1 MMKTTKTTK
10 MLLTMSCT
18 TKKATPLTTLPTPKF
33 GRRSLPP
40 TTYPYLSIH
49 LGCGSC
55 LCYLLLLVLR
65 PTCFSPYDTLASA
78 SLLLLRYCLFT
89 LLVCFGTKSSN
100 DQMILRKPLSTAA
113 EPASLY
119 HPLHLGHAASDYTLL
134 KDAGMRKN
142 TAVFMSA
149 VTYPLVLHSLQMSV
163 RSHFYDFLC

>member
-1 MMKTTKTTK
+1 MMKTMK
-10 MLLTMSCT
+10 MLLTTTCT

-33 GRRSLPP
+33 ERRSLPP
-40 TTYPYLSIH
+40 TTYPYPSIH

-78 SLLLLRYCLFT
+78 LLLSLRYYLFT
-89 LLVCFGTKSSN
+89 LLVCSGTKSSN
-100 DQMILRKPLSTAA
+100 DQMILRKLLSMVA

-119 HPLHLGHAASDYTLL
+119 RPIHLGYAASDSTLQ

-142 TAVFMSA
+142 TAVSMSA
-149 VTYPLVLHSLQMSV
+149 ATCLLALHLLQMSV
-163 RSHFYDFLC
+163 HLRLYDLTY